1 MNEDKFETMEL
12 AVKEQ
17 SDELVKINQQLRD
30 LFTTVNLLRN
40 VVSDFQE
47 KLNSQNITVNADTQP
62 IQEMIDGA
70 LLKISYMIEK
80 ALEKQRSNNWQIF
93 LQSDAKKWLVI
104 LVVAIIFL
112 TYLYN
117 FLLHYFNR

>member
-70 LLKISYMIEK
+70 LLNMSLMIEK
-80 ALEKQRSNNWQIF
+80 ALAKMRSNFWQLYF
-93 LQSDAKKWLVI
+93 QLNGPKWTVI
-104 LVVAIIFL
+104 LVVVITFL
-112 TYLYN
+112 ILFYKIS
-117 FLLHYFNR
+117 LHWLEM

>member
-1 MNEDKFETMEL
+1 MNEDKFETIEL

-47 KLNSQNITVNADTQP
+47 KLNSQNITVNADTRP
-62 IQEMIDGA
+62 IQKIIDSA
-70 LLKISYMIEK
+70 FLNMSLMIEK
-80 ALEKQRSNNWQIF
+80 ALSKMRSNFWQVF
-93 LQSDAKKWLVI
+93 LQSDAKKWVVI
-104 LVVAIIFL
+104 LVVAIFFL
-112 TYLYN
+112 TYLYK
-117 FLLHYFNR
+117 FGLYCLEK

>member
-47 KLNSQNITVNADTQP
+47 KLNSQNINVNADTQP

-70 LLKISYMIEK
+70 FLNMSLMIEK
-80 ALEKQRSNNWQIF
+80 ALAKMRSNFWQLYF
-93 LQSDAKKWLVI
+93 QLNGPKWTVI
-104 LVVAIIFL
+104 LVVVITFL
-112 TYLYN
+112 ILFYKISLRW
-117 FLLHYFNR
+117 LEK

>member
-47 KLNSQNITVNADTQP
+47 KLNSQNINVNADTQP

-70 LLKISYMIEK
+70 FLNMSLMIEK
-80 ALEKQRSNNWQIF
+80 ALAKMRSNFWQLYF
-93 LQSDAKKWLVI
+93 QLNGPKWTVI
-104 LVVAIIFL
+104 LVVVITFL
-112 TYLYN
+112 ILFYKIS
-117 FLLHYFNR
+117 LHWLEK